1 MLKHDFKAVG
11 FYQPPGVD
19 AITGEQLLSDDEV
32 VDTNF
37 NLDLGF
43 PHPSDG
49 RKYLKL
55 DTVRA
60 AAAALG
66 YKLVK
71 QKDK

>member
-1 MLKHDFKAVG
+1 MLKHDFHAVG

-19 AITGEQLLSDDEV
+19 AITGEQLLPDDEV

-43 PHPSDG
+43 PHPADG

-55 DTVRA
+55 ETIKA
-60 AAAALG
+60 AAETLG
-66 YKLVK
+66 YRLVK
-71 QKDK
+71 KKGS